1 MPLVRVILQMPPYKE
16 EQHFQSV
23 ERDFGRRLGCSLNRR
38 KCLAQE
44 CALLVKIEC
53 AEEGWFQVAENLGVC
68 KLTEYAARQYVP
80 LEHLPTQSGP
90 YSLAPRRY
98 LRSALKS
105 R

>member
-1 MPLVRVILQMPPYKE
+1 MPPYKE

-53 AEEGWFQVAENLGVC
+53 AEEGWFQVAENLGVR
-68 KLTEYAARQYVP
+68 KLTEYAARQ
-80 LEHLPTQSGP
+80 SM
-90 YSLAPRRY
+90 Y
-98 LRSALKS
+98 LLSTFQPDLVLIR
-105 R
+105 